1 MTAQAGPADTA
12 HGASRTAP
20 AAGRATGSGAF
31 AVLLAVTFLAFVDYA
46 ALLSVV
52 PLWSAV
58 GGANGVAVGATTGA
72 MMAATVATQLA
83 APWLFRMLTLR
94 TMIASGAVLLGA
106 PTPLYLLS
114 ADIGPVL
121 VITVVRGIGLALVVI
136 GGATLVADLSTAREL
151 PTRASL
157 FGVAAALPNL
167 GALAGGVWVAR
178 TWGFP
183 LVFGA
188 STLACLTGAAL
199 AVVLPRGHRAT
210 FRFATTADAGA
221 IAAPIALFALTAG
234 SFGAV
239 TTFLPVAVP
248 DAGAASWALLAAS
261 IALVA
266 ARLGAGMVGNR
277 LGAGRLLLVSV
288 LCCAAGLA
296 LTAVALATGHQVVLL
311 GGAALLGAGF
321 GACQN
326 DSFVLT
332 VQRLGPA
339 HSGTASTLWN
349 IAYDGGL
356 GLGATALGWWVG
368 TAGYFGAFLGM
379 GVAIGVISVTV
390 AVIGRR
396 RGRGS
401 RGRIGAAEDVA
412 PVGQH
417 PGQIHA
423 APRQPDAEIRGRSA
437 TRPLLDTR
445 KR

>member
-1 MTAQAGPADTA
+1 MTTPTGPADA
-12 HGASRTAP
+12 ARGLPGEASDTGDPPVRT
-20 AAGRATGSGAF
+20 TGPGAF

-52 PLWSAV
+52 PLWSAA
-58 GGANGVAVGATTGA
+58 GGANGVAVGATTGV
-72 MMAATVATQLA
+72 MMAATVAAQLA
-83 APWLFRMLTLR
+83 APWLFRMLALR
-94 TMIASGAVLLGA
+94 TMIVGGAVLLGA

-136 GGATLVADLSTAREL
+136 AGATLVADLSTPRQL
-151 PTRASL
+151 SSRASL

-167 GALAGGVWVAR
+167 GALAGGVWIAR

-183 LVFGA
+183 IVFWG

-199 AVVLPRGHRAT
+199 AVLLPRGHRAT
-210 FRFATTADAGA
+210 FRFATTAEAGN

-239 TTFLPVAVP
+239 TTFLPVALP
-248 DAGAASWALLAAS
+248 DAGAASWALLSAS

-266 ARLGAGMVGNR
+266 ARLGAGPAGGR
-277 LGAGRLLLVSV
+277 LGAGHLLLVSV
-288 LCCAAGLA
+288 LCCAAGSV
-296 LTAVALATGHQVVLL
+296 LTAVALATGHHVLL
-311 GGAALLGAGF
+311 FGGTTLLGAGF

-339 HSGTASTLWN
+339 RSATASTLWN

-356 GLGATALGWWVG
+356 GLGATTLGWFVG
-368 TAGYFGAFLGM
+368 TTGYSGAFLGM
-379 GVAIGVISVTV
+379 GIVIGVVSATV
-390 AVIGRR
+390 AVIGRF
-396 RGRGS
+396 RGRGPG
-401 RGRIGAAEDVA
+401 RGESA
-412 PVGQH
+412 PAGKR
-417 PGQIHA
+417 PEQIHTVT
-423 APRQPDAEIRGRSA
+423 G
-437 TRPLLDTR
+437 
-445 KR
+445 